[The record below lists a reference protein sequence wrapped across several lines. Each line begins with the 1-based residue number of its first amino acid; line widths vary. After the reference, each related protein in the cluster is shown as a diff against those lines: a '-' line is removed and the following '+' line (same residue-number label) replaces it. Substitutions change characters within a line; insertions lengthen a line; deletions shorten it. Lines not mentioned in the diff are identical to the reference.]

1 MTQDLTKEQIEN
13 MNLTRGHKEYDSKV
27 KNLEGIFKKIEK
39 ILDISKYKEAF
50 LTITSE
56 VNDNPNLSSKMLDDM
71 HYNEMQLDYEG
82 FTYGVYNK
90 KLDDLTKE
98 IEKDLL
104 PFYEL
109 YLLYTKI
116 NMQISDINGENI
128 GEIILNTKSL
138 IDTLNSLNTHNIKDK
153 NNIINSAYQ
162 TIYSVIMYEEIFER
176 NDTLSYI
183 NKLNIPANKEN
194 IGRLLSQDL
203 NNINKKDI
211 IDEDLKNI
219 KIEGLGY
226 DYLNTDFIRK
236 ISRKTVG
243 ESNSE
248 YQARKR
254 QTIKDLSEKAE
265 AIILEKNVLTTNIKN
280 NNKSIR
286 NLYINKTFLATRAL
300 SLVLVPI
307 LTFGAGRAIGKSMS
321 NKITEY
327 QTITRTVNSD
337 TGEIIGEQKIIYD
350 EKETTYVATVT
361 AYTPWRKNPTG
372 VGYVRNATAYEYIA
386 PENIEEGYH
395 ATTED
400 LENNVLEKYKYVESK
415 DTLEETDSTTESTI
429 LITETYQDKN
439 INRKSTKYI
448 IPLSITGSVLG
459 IVIDIILMMLGVC
472 NLEKIKKIFEKLN
485 NDIKKYKLSNKEIKD
500 RLLETKNE
508 VLLLQDEYNDTVKK
522 YGEWKDE
529 PIYSELDTSW
539 IKDYN
544 KTKIRIK

>member
-203 NNINKKDI
+203 KNINEKDI
-211 IDEDLKNI
+211 IDEDLKNL
-219 KIEGLGY
+219 KTEGLGY